1 MSAPTIPAGFDDVA
15 RAVEQLAAGRPI
27 IVTDDA
33 DRENEGDLIAAGA
46 LLTAE
51 TLGFLVR
58 HTSGY
63 ICAPMTRRRARR
75 LGLDLMVPDNQDP
88 RGTAYTVSCDAAS
101 GVTTGIS
108 AADRALTIRTLADPD
123 STATSLHRPGHVLPL
138 IARAGG
144 VLERP
149 GHTEAAVDLCRL
161 AGLEPVAAIGEIVD
175 DAGALMR
182 AGALRA
188 FSAEHGLTVL
198 AIDRLA
204 ACLRGLSTLQRSE
217 AVELPTDRGV
227 FEAIAWSR
235 AGAVGAVGAPESG
248 AGGPAG
254 HAGVA
259 DVAEA
264 PAEHLSLTAPGAR
277 PGPVPLVRLHSEC
290 LTGDVFGSH
299 RCDCGQQLDAAMAR
313 VQAEGGAIIYLRGH
327 EGRGIG
333 LVNKLRAYHLQTQGA
348 DTVEANELLGLP
360 GEAREWRDAADI
372 LAELG
377 LSRIRLLTNNPLK
390 VEAMRRAGIDVVGA
404 EPLEIPARPQN
415 LAYLRTKRD
424 RMNHALTHLS

>member
-1 MSAPTIPAGFDDVA
+1 MSSLALPVLPAFPAIPAEFDDVA
-15 RAVEQLAAGRPI
+15 RAVERLAAGRPI
-27 IVTDDA
+27 VVTDDA
-33 DRENEGDLIAAGA
+33 DRENEGDLIAAGS
-46 LLTAE
+46 LLTSE

-88 RGTAYTVSCDAAS
+88 RGTAYTVSCDAAT

-108 AADRALTIRTLADPD
+108 AADRARTIRLLASPD
-123 STATSLHRPGHVLPL
+123 TTATSLRRPGHVLPL
-138 IARAGG
+138 IAREGG

-161 AGLEPVAAIGEIVD
+161 AGLAPVAAIGEIVD

-182 AGALRA
+182 ADSLRA
-188 FSAEHGLTVL
+188 FCAEHGLAHL

-204 ACLRGLSTLQRSE
+204 ACLRSLASFQRSE
-217 AVELPTDRGV
+217 PVELPTDRGV

-235 AGAVGAVGAPESG
+235 AR
-248 AGGPAG
+248 AGGPASG
-254 HAGVA
+254 VGPADGVGQAG
-259 DVAEA
+259 
-264 PAEHLSLTAPGAR
+264 PTEHLSLSAPGTR
-277 PGPVPLVRLHSEC
+277 PAPVPLVRLHSEC

-313 VQAEGGAIIYLRGH
+313 VQAEGGAVIYLRGH

-333 LVNKLRAYHLQTQGA
+333 LVNKLRAYHLQSQGA

-377 LSRIRLLTNNPLK
+377 LRRVRLLTNNPLK

-424 RMNHALTHLS
+424 RMNHALIHLS